1 MNENELKE
9 ILSSN
14 IRTFRLN
21 KGLNQ
26 QELSEKAGIT
36 DKFISIIE
44 TGRGLCSLEKL
55 SSIANALDVEPY
67 ELLLPSNK
75 TISYDSRKTKE
86 LMRQLHKNLDD
97 AVSTLERF
105 LTAEK

>member
-1 MNENELKE
+1 MTVEELTDLY
-9 ILSSN
+9 IAN
-14 IRTFRLN
+14 IKFLRIQR
-21 KGLNQ
+21 KMSQ
-26 QELSEKAGIT
+26 DRLSELADISPSFLSDIENGK
-36 DKFISIIE
+36 KFGSFE
-44 TGRGLCSLEKL
+44 TFAK
-55 SSIANALDVEPY
+55 IANALDVEPY